1 MKSTGK
7 LIFFILSV
15 IFFSSCES
23 KDNSYSEERAITGV
37 SRLKLKGIFNINISQ
52 EGKESMVISGNED
65 LVSKLQVVQTGDLLE
80 LTLDE
85 EESGAFFVKDELQ
98 IDLDIVDLSEIRF
111 EGVGNMKSKG
121 SLEVGD
127 FVVAGNGVGNISL
140 ELDAQTID
148 ARLNFV
154 GNMSLKGRSNELKL
168 VNEGVGNIEASD
180 LTVQN
185 VNLTSSGIGAVSVH
199 CEGEL
204 SLKVDGIGVVSYT
217 GNPTVISEKVSG
229 IGKVNRN

>member
-1 MKSTGK
+1 MKAKGI
-7 LIFFILSV
+7 LIIYFLSGMLLY
-15 IFFSSCES
+15 SC
-23 KDNSYSEERAITGV
+23 NSNNNNYSEEKAIEGV
-37 SRLKLKGIFNINISQ
+37 TKLKLKGIFSVNISQ
-52 EGKESMVISGNED
+52 GGKESMVISGNED
-65 LVSKLQVVQTGDLLE
+65 LVNKLQVVQTGDLLE

-85 EESGAFFVKDELQ
+85 EESGSFFMRKELQ
-98 IDLDIVDLSEIRF
+98 IDLDITDLSEIKF
-111 EGVGNMKSKG
+111 EGVGNIKSSG
-121 SLEVGD
+121 TLDVGEMLI
-127 FVVAGNGVGNISL
+127 AGNGVGNLSL
-140 ELDAQTID
+140 DLNAQSLD

-154 GNMSLKGRSNELKL
+154 GNMTLKGKANEMTLT
-168 VNEGVGNIEASD
+168 NDGIGNIDASK

-204 SLKVDGIGVVSYT
+204 TLKVDGIGVVNYT